1 MMGTKSIKND
11 FKDKKL
17 RWDLLP
23 LQEIED
29 VVKVY
34 TAGAEKYGDNNWQ
47 NLENGYQRYKAALFR
62 HLLEYEK
69 GIDVDPETN
78 CLHLAQVA
86 WNAIAMLYFSKHIT
100 DRRDQIEN
108 LVKAMDDRI
117 LKQVDDINKI
127 LDELEYD
134 RNTQQSDVQTKTQD
148 N

>member
-47 NLENGYQRYKAALFR
+47 GLENGYQRYKAALFR
-62 HLLEYEK
+62 HLLAYEK
-69 GIDVDPETN
+69 GEISDQETH
-78 CLHLAQVA
+78 CKHLACVV
-86 WNAIAMLYFSKHIT
+86 WNAIAMLYLSKHP
-100 DRRDQIEN
+100 
-108 LVKAMDDRI
+108 
-117 LKQVDDINKI
+117 VDDEQRNDSSTDKLVEA
-127 LDELEYD
+127 LDA
-134 RNTQQSDVQTKTQD
+134 RII
-148 N
+148 

>member
-1 MMGTKSIKND
+1 MNKSVKND

-34 TAGAEKYGDNNWQ
+34 TAGADKYGDNNWQ

-69 GIDVDPETN
+69 GTEVDPETN

-108 LVKAMDDRI
+108 LVKEMDDRI

-134 RNTQQSDVQTKTQD
+134 RNA
-148 N
+148 